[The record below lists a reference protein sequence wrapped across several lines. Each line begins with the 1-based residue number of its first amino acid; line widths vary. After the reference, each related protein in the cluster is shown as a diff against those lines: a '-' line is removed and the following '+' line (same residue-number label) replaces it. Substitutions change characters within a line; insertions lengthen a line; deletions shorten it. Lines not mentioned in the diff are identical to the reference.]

1 MKNIHY
7 KSLIKIAVVAVIAC
21 LAVIYFNTIIDLISL
36 FLNVSFPL
44 ILGAIMAFIL
54 DIPLR
59 RLESI
64 YFPKSQNKWIK
75 RTRRPVCIVLAF
87 VVLALIILL
96 IVWIVIPEM
105 ISCFQFIAEAFPPL
119 FEHATQWLSGNFE
132 NVPMIQNML
141 DTINVDWDALFSN
154 IMSGFVSGAGGVF
167 SSVFN
172 TLISIVNGVVQTFIA
187 FIFAIYIVANKE
199 KRKRRAPHLMEAYMR
214 PAWKNKI
221 VSVLQLSNST
231 FSSYFAG
238 QCIEALIFGTL
249 CFIGMQIFRF
259 PYSLTISILI
269 GVTALIPLVGA
280 FIGAAIGAVMIL
292 TVSPLQM
299 LFFLIFI
306 IVLQQIE
313 GNMIFPRVVGTA
325 VSLPGLWTLAA
336 VTLGGGLFGILG
348 IFICVP
354 ATSVLYQL
362 VGTNMRKRL
371 ASQKKEASSS
381 ETASDDAKSPEE
393 DT

>member
-1 MKNIHY
+1 MKNIQY
-7 KSLIKIAVVAVIAC
+7 KSLIKIAVVAVIGC
-21 LAVIYFNTIIDLISL
+21 LTVIYFNTIIDLIGL

-75 RTRRPVCIVLAF
+75 RTRRPVCIALAF

-96 IVWIVIPEM
+96 IIWIVIPEM

-119 FEHATQWLSGNFE
+119 FEEATQWLSGNFE

-141 DTINVDWDALFSN
+141 DTINVDWEALFSN
-154 IMSGFVSGAGGVF
+154 IMSSFVSGAGGVF

-172 TLISIVNGVVQTFIA
+172 TLINIVSGVVQTFIA

-199 KRKRRAPHLMEAYMR
+199 KLKRQTTHLMEAYMR
-214 PAWKNKI
+214 PIWKDKI
-221 VSVLQLSNST
+221 LSVLQLSNST
-231 FSSYFAG
+231 FSNYFAG

-280 FIGAAIGAVMIL
+280 FIGAFIGAVMIL

-354 ATSVLYQL
+354 AASVLYQL
-362 VGTNMRKRL
+362 LRTNVHKHL
-371 ASQKKEASSS
+371 VSSKKEAPSSKP
-381 ETASDDAKSPEE
+381 ASDDAKLPEE
-393 DT
+393 DA

>member
-1 MKNIHY
+1 
-7 KSLIKIAVVAVIAC
+7 
-21 LAVIYFNTIIDLISL
+21 
-36 FLNVSFPL
+36 
-44 ILGAIMAFIL
+44 
-54 DIPLR
+54 
-59 RLESI
+59 
-64 YFPKSQNKWIK
+64 
-75 RTRRPVCIVLAF
+75 
-87 VVLALIILL
+87 
-96 IVWIVIPEM
+96 
-105 ISCFQFIAEAFPPL
+105 
-119 FEHATQWLSGNFE
+119 
-132 NVPMIQNML
+132 
-141 DTINVDWDALFSN
+141 
-154 IMSGFVSGAGGVF
+154 
-167 SSVFN
+167 
-172 TLISIVNGVVQTFIA
+172 
-187 FIFAIYIVANKE
+187 
-199 KRKRRAPHLMEAYMR
+199 
-214 PAWKNKI
+214 
-221 VSVLQLSNST
+221 
-231 FSSYFAG
+231 
-238 QCIEALIFGTL
+238 
-249 CFIGMQIFRF
+249 MQIFRF

>member
-1 MKNIHY
+1 MKNLQY
-7 KSLIKIAVVAVIAC
+7 KTLIKIAVVAVLAC
-21 LAVIYFNTIIDLISL
+21 LAVIYFNRILDLIGL

-44 ILGAIMAFIL
+44 ILGAIFAFIL

-59 RLESI
+59 RLESV
-64 YFPKSQNKWIK
+64 YFPKSRNKWIT
-75 RTRRPVCIVLAF
+75 RTRRPVCIVLALA
-87 VVLALIILL
+87 VLTLIILL
-96 IVWIVIPEM
+96 IVLIVIPEM

-119 FEHATQWLSGNFE
+119 FEEAKLWLSGNFE
-132 NVPMIQNML
+132 NVPQIQEML
-141 DTINVDWDALFSN
+141 DTMNVDWQALFSN

-199 KRKRRAPHLMEAYMR
+199 KLKRQTTHLMEAYLR
-214 PAWKNKI
+214 PSWENKI
-221 VSVLQLSNST
+221 LSILRLSNRT

-249 CFIGMQIFRF
+249 CFIGMLIFRF
-259 PYSLTISILI
+259 PYALTISILI

-280 FIGAAIGAVMIL
+280 FIGAIIGAVMIL

-354 ATSVLYQL
+354 AASVIYQL
-362 VGTNMRKRL
+362 LGTNVRKRIKKKKTSENE
-371 ASQKKEASSS
+371 ASQES
-381 ETASDDAKSPEE
+381 
-393 DT
+393 

>member
-44 ILGAIMAFIL
+44 ILGAIIAFIL

-199 KRKRRAPHLMEAYMR
+199 KLKRQATHLMEAYMR

-306 IVLQQIE
+306 IILQQIE

>member
-1 MKNIHY
+1 MKNLQY
-7 KSLIKIAVVAVIAC
+7 KTLIKIAVVAVLAC
-21 LAVIYFNTIIDLISL
+21 LAVIYFNRILDLIGL

-44 ILGAIMAFIL
+44 ILGAIFAFIL

-59 RLESI
+59 RLESV
-64 YFPKSQNKWIK
+64 YFPKSRNKWVT
-75 RTRRPVCIVLAF
+75 RTRRPVCIVLALA
-87 VVLALIILL
+87 VLTLIILL
-96 IVWIVIPEM
+96 IVLVVIPEM

-119 FEHATQWLSGNFE
+119 FEEAKLWLSGNFE
-132 NVPMIQNML
+132 NVPQIQEML
-141 DTINVDWDALFSN
+141 DTMNVDWQALFSN

-199 KRKRRAPHLMEAYMR
+199 KLKRQTTHLMEAYLR
-214 PAWKNKI
+214 PSWENKI
-221 VSVLQLSNST
+221 LSILRLSNRT

-249 CFIGMQIFRF
+249 CFIGMLIFRF
-259 PYSLTISILI
+259 PYALTISILI

-280 FIGAAIGAVMIL
+280 FIGAIIGAVMIL

-354 ATSVLYQL
+354 AASVIYQL
-362 VGTNMRKRL
+362 LGTNVRKRIKKKKTSENE
-371 ASQKKEASSS
+371 ASQES
-381 ETASDDAKSPEE
+381 
-393 DT
+393 

>member
-1 MKNIHY
+1 MKNLQY
-7 KSLIKIAVVAVIAC
+7 KTLIKIAVVAVLAC
-21 LAVIYFNTIIDLISL
+21 LAVIYFNRILDLIGL

-44 ILGAIMAFIL
+44 ILGAIFAFIL

-59 RLESI
+59 RLESV
-64 YFPKSQNKWIK
+64 YFPKSRNKWVTRK
-75 RTRRPVCIVLAF
+75 RRPVCIVLALA
-87 VVLALIILL
+87 VLTLIILL
-96 IVWIVIPEM
+96 IVLIVIPEM

-119 FEHATQWLSGNFE
+119 FEEAKLWLSGNFE
-132 NVPMIQNML
+132 NVPQIQEML
-141 DTINVDWDALFSN
+141 DTMNVDWQALFSN

-199 KRKRRAPHLMEAYMR
+199 KLKRQTTHLMEAYLR
-214 PAWKNKI
+214 PSWENKI
-221 VSVLQLSNST
+221 LSILRLSNRT

-249 CFIGMQIFRF
+249 CFIGMLIFRF
-259 PYSLTISILI
+259 PYALTISILI

-280 FIGAAIGAVMIL
+280 FIGAIIGAVMIL

-354 ATSVLYQL
+354 AASVIYQL
-362 VGTNMRKRL
+362 LGTNVRKRIKKKKTSENE
-371 ASQKKEASSS
+371 ASQES
-381 ETASDDAKSPEE
+381 
-393 DT
+393 